1 MTFYQTVGLNQ
12 YCIAKTDYVG
22 VCDVLSDRWSELD
35 PVLLKTDYVG
45 FVMFYQTVYLSQSPV
60 AETDYTG
67 FVTLYQ
73 TVDLT
78 QKCIAETDFVG
89 LNL

>member
-1 MTFYQTVGLNQ
+1 MTFYQTIGLNQ

-45 FVMFYQTVYLSQSPV
+45 FVMFYQTVYLSQSRI
-60 AETDYTG
+60 AETDSIA
-67 FVTLYQ
+67 FVKLYQ

-78 QKCIAETDFVG
+78 QKCTA
-89 LNL
+89 